1 MKPEEISNA
10 VGELDE
16 KIVEEADNAR
26 TSAKSEKKPNKR
38 RSLWITIGAA
48 AACLGIVGGIA
59 AMNNNMGNDLPLG
72 VRAAAQAVYPEMA
85 KYPNE
90 NSLNFQNEY
99 DNWWND
105 RKAQRCTVE
114 GYADNL
120 WDFYGD
126 STRQFLSGVE
136 ENRVYSPVNL
146 YMALSMLAE
155 ITDNDS
161 RQQILDLLAAENI
174 EALRT
179 QAGQVWNANYCDD
192 GAITSIMGN
201 SVWLDESL
209 DYRQD
214 VLNRLAE
221 NYYASGY
228 YGSFGSEEMN
238 TALRS
243 WLNDQTGGLLKDAVD
258 NVELPPAPETVMAL
272 YSTLLFKGK
281 WFSEFDPAKN
291 DTKTFH
297 TPGGDIQTEFM
308 NKSDDTQYYCGEDF
322 AAIYLN
328 FASDCGMWLIL
339 PDEDK
344 SVDIVLESGEYM
356 ELVKSKGRWEN
367 SKFLMVDYSLPKF
380 DVSSTID
387 LNDGLQALGI
397 SDVFNA
403 QTADFSL
410 LNGDNSEVF
419 LGKASHSARVKIDEE
434 GCEAA
439 AFTEMLACGATM
451 PPDEHVSFVLD
462 RPFLFVISGMDG
474 QPLFTGT
481 VYQP

>member
-1 MKPEEISNA
+1 MS
-10 VGELDE
+10 
-16 KIVEEADNAR
+16 
-26 TSAKSEKKPNKR
+26 
-38 RSLWITIGAA
+38 
-48 AACLGIVGGIA
+48 GIFG
-59 AMNNNMGNDLPLG
+59 NNTPLG

-90 NSLNFQNEY
+90 MSLTFDSDYE
-99 DNWWND
+99 NWWND
-105 RKAQRCTVE
+105 RKAQRCDVK
-114 GYADNL
+114 GYADEL
-120 WDFYGD
+120 WSFYGD
-126 STRQFLSGVE
+126 STRQFLSGTE

-155 ITDNDS
+155 ITEGDT
-161 RQQILDLLAAENI
+161 RQQILDLLSAEDI

-192 GAITSIMGN
+192 GAITSILGN
-201 SVWLDESL
+201 SVWLDKSL
-209 DYRQD
+209 DYRQE

-221 NYYASGY
+221 SYYASGY
-228 YGSFGSEEMN
+228 YGTFGSEEMN

-258 NVELPPAPETVMAL
+258 NVELPPVPETVMAL
-272 YSTLLFKGK
+272 FSTLLFKAK
-281 WFSEFDPAKN
+281 WDHEFNPEKN

-297 TPGGDIQTEFM
+297 APGGDIQTEFM
-308 NKSDDTQYYCGEDF
+308 NKTDDTSYYCGEDF
-322 AAIYLN
+322 AAIRLN

-344 SVDIVLESGEYM
+344 SVDKVLESGEYM
-356 ELVKSKGRWEN
+356 ELVKSNGWWEN
-367 SKFLMVDYSLPKF
+367 SKFLMVDYSVPKF

-387 LNDGLQALGI
+387 LNEGLRALGI
-397 SDVFNA
+397 TDVFNA

-410 LNGDNSEVF
+410 LNDDNSEVF

-439 AFTEMLACGATM
+439 AFTEMVNCGATL
-451 PPDEHVSFVLD
+451 PPDDHVSFVLD
-462 RPFLFVISGMDG
+462 RPFLFVICGMDD
-474 QPLFTGT
+474 QPIFTGT
-481 VYQP
+481 VYNP